1 MDMLNEFDL
10 IVLRWLVFIGLRN
23 ALGIREGN
31 LCND

>member
-10 IVLRWLVFIGLRN
+10 IILQWLVFIGLRN
-23 ALGIREGN
+23 ASEIREGN